1 MLTVLT
7 KPTSI
12 LVVDA
17 NPLSRQLI
25 CQLLERAGYT
35 VATVGEGLAALTA
48 VRANR
53 PDAMIVDLNLPGVPG
68 LEAVRWLRARADSA
82 NLPVLGLCAFSGSEQ
97 ASRFL
102 AAGCTRFFAKPIV
115 SAHSFLAALAGM
127 LRREPAA
134 PTTPARASNVV
145 HLRRAS

>member
-7 KPTSI
+7 KPSSI

-17 NPLSRQLI
+17 NPLSRQLV
-25 CQLLERAGYT
+25 CQLLERAGHT
-35 VATVGEGLAALTA
+35 VTIAGDGLAALAA

-53 PDAMIVDLNLPGVPG
+53 PDAVVIDLNLPGVPG

-82 NLPVLGLCAFSGSEQ
+82 NIPVLGLCAFSGSEQ
-97 ASRFL
+97 ATRFL

-115 SAHSFLAALAGM
+115 SAQSFLAAIVGM
-127 LRREPAA
+127 LRREAAA
-134 PTTPARASNVV
+134 PVTTRASNVV
-145 HLRRAS
+145 PLRRAS

>member
-7 KPTSI
+7 KPSSI

-17 NPLSRQLI
+17 NPLSRQLV
-25 CQLLERAGYT
+25 CQLLERAGHSVT
-35 VATVGEGLAALTA
+35 IAGDGLAALAA

-53 PDAMIVDLNLPGVPG
+53 PDAVVIDLNLPGVPG

-82 NLPVLGLCAFSGSEQ
+82 SIPVLGLCAFSGSEQ
-97 ASRFL
+97 ATRFL

-115 SAHSFLAALAGM
+115 SAQSFLAAIVGM

-134 PTTPARASNVV
+134 PVTVRAGNVV
-145 HLRRAS
+145 PLRRAS

>member
-7 KPTSI
+7 KPSSI

-17 NPLSRQLI
+17 NPLSRQLV
-25 CQLLERAGYT
+25 CQLLERAGHT
-35 VATVGEGLAALTA
+35 VTIAGDGLAALAA

-53 PDAMIVDLNLPGVPG
+53 PDAVVIDLNLPGVPG
-68 LEAVRWLRARADSA
+68 LEAVRWLRARTDSA
-82 NLPVLGLCAFSGSEQ
+82 NIPVLGLCAFSGSEQ
-97 ASRFL
+97 ATRFL

-115 SAHSFLAALAGM
+115 SAQSFLAAIVGM

-134 PTTPARASNVV
+134 PATARASNVV
-145 HLRRAS
+145 PLRRAS